1 MLPSLHIKNI
11 IYNIH
16 IHGDVCLAYDTRR
29 KTGRMHMI
37 HVCALNV
44 IRSNTAVK
52 RQLYLFIYL
61 LLDFLRI
68 ISFF

>member
-1 MLPSLHIKNI
+1 MYAWHTVQ
-11 IYNIH
+11 
-16 IHGDVCLAYDTRR
+16 DVRPVV
-29 KTGRMHMI
+29 

-44 IRSNTAVK
+44 IRNTAVK
-52 RQLYLFIYL
+52 RQLYL